1 MRAAFFTPLFGA
13 SLLVSSL
20 AMAQTPA
27 ASPAPAEAA
36 GSASAAAPAPQR
48 DRHNQRIE
56 RIHHE
61 DRGSKIDELRVGGE
75 TKSIT
80 VQPKAGTLPAYEV
93 EPAKPGKDAAQ
104 DGTSGRRTWKAL
116 QF

>member
-1 MRAAFFTPLFGA
+1 MMRAAFLTPFVGA
-13 SLLVSSL
+13 SLLASTVV
-20 AMAQTPA
+20 MAQSVASEPA
-27 ASPAPAEAA
+27 RASGAPAN
-36 GSASAAAPAPQR
+36 

-61 DRGSKIDELRVGGE
+61 DRGSHIHELRVGGE

-80 VQPKAGTLPAYEV
+80 VQPKMGNLPAYEV
-93 EPAKPGKDAAQ
+93 APSQPGKDAAQ
-104 DGTSGRRTWKAL
+104 DGTNGRRTWKAL